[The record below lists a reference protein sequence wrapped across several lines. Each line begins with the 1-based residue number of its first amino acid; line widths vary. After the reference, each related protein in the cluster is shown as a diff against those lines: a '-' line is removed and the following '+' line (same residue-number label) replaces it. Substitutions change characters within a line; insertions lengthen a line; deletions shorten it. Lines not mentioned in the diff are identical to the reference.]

1 MNPEND
7 PVTYILIAII
17 ILFFATLFLVAIVSR
32 LYDFSRELDFIN
44 REIKRTAGGEQRYW
58 KREKRRLWLSL
69 LPFYRG

>member
-7 PVTYILIAII
+7 PVTYIIIAII
-17 ILFFATLFLVAIVSR
+17 ILFFAVLFLVAIVSR

-44 REIKRTAGGEQRYW
+44 REIKRTAGGEQNYW